1 MQKDYGEEYPVPG
14 LSLTGKI
21 LWGVYV
27 VVVWGVAIWFI
38 IGRF

>member
-1 MQKDYGEEYPVPG
+1 MQKDYGEEYPIEE

-21 LWGVYV
+21 FWAAFV